1 MKELLKLQNG
11 SDIRGVA
18 IGYRDEQVNLTPEIA
33 SGIAFGFIKW
43 LQEYKGIMSP
53 FVCVGRDCRLSGEA
67 LAEGIIRGLKQ
78 AGAKV
83 CYFGLAST
91 PCMYVSTKPEM
102 LNADGAVMI
111 TASHLPYNKNGMKF
125 FTKEGGTDKND
136 VKNILN
142 FVENFTSNKNV
153 DKICDFNDFIIPYS
167 DVLVRM
173 IRQKT
178 ALFKPLEGLKIIVDA
193 GNGAGGFFVDKVLI
207 TLGADTKGS
216 VFLEPDGRFPNHI
229 PNPENDNIMEDFCA
243 VVKEE
248 CADLGIIFD
257 TDVDRAALV
266 DEKGEPVSRNRLIAL
281 MSNIVIIE
289 HPGSIIVTDS
299 VTSTS
304 LKKFIE
310 ACGGI
315 HHRFQRGYN
324 NVINEAKRL
333 NAEGKNC
340 ALAIETS
347 GHCALRENDFL
358 DDGAYMIIKILIKYV
373 HLKKQGLTISDIL
386 KDYHEPVETKEL
398 RPYFKTEDFKTYGN
412 QLLEA
417 FIEFAATEEGWS
429 IEIPNYEGIRVNC
442 DKDHG
447 DGWLLMR
454 MSLHDPQL
462 PINIESDSKGGVKK
476 IEKRLMEFLKNYNLD
491 FK

>member
-1 MKELLKLQNG
+1 MKEILKLQNG

-18 IGYRDEQVNLTPEIA
+18 IGYQDEQVNLTPEIA
-33 SGIAFGFIKW
+33 SGIAFGFVKW
-43 LQEYKGIMSP
+43 LQEYKNISSP

-67 LAEGIIRGLKQ
+67 LAEGIIKGLKQ

-91 PCMYVSTKPEM
+91 PCMYISTKPEM

-111 TASHLPYNKNGMKF
+111 TASHLPYNRNGMKF
-125 FTKEGGTDKND
+125 FTKDGGTDKND

-153 DKICDFNDFIIPYS
+153 DKNCDFNDFMSRYA
-167 DVLVRM
+167 DDLVTM

-178 ALFKPLEGLKIIVDA
+178 ALLKPLEGLKIIVDA

-207 TLGADTKGS
+207 TLGAETKGS
-216 VFLEPDGRFPNHI
+216 IFLEPDGRFPNHI
-229 PNPENDNIMEDFCA
+229 PNPEKDNIIKDFCA
-243 VVKEE
+243 VVKKEN
-248 CADLGIIFD
+248 ADLGIIFD

-266 DEKGEPVSRNRLIAL
+266 DENGEPVSRNRLIAL

-304 LKKFIE
+304 LKKYIE
-310 ACGGI
+310 KRGGI
-315 HHRFQRGYN
+315 HYRFQRGYN
-324 NVINEAKRL
+324 NIINEAKRL
-333 NAEGKNC
+333 NDEGKDC

-358 DDGAYMIIKILIKYV
+358 DDGAYMIIKILIEYV
-373 HLKKQGLTISDIL
+373 KLKKQGMTISDIL
-386 KDYHEPVETKEL
+386 KDYQEPIESKEL
-398 RPYFKTEDFKTYGN
+398 RPCFNVEDFKIYGN
-412 QLLEA
+412 KLLEN
-417 FIEFAATEEGWS
+417 FIEFAVGEKGWS
-429 IEIPNYEGIRVNC
+429 IETPNYEGVRINC

-447 DGWLLMR
+447 DGWILMR
-454 MSLHDPQL
+454 LSLHDPQL
-462 PINIESDSKGGVKK
+462 PINIESDSIGGVNKM
-476 IEKRLMEFLKNYNLD
+476 EERLMEFLKNYDLK